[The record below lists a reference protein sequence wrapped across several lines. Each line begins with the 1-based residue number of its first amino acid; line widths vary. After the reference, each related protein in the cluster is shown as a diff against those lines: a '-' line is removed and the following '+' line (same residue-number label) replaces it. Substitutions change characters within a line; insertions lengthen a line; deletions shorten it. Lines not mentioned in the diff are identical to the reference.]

1 MFGLLASA
9 GFAQDRVAVT
19 FKVFPQEYEVFFSG
33 DRLSYSAREDGLRT
47 YFLPPG
53 PGRVTVAANGSS
65 PVGIGLDVKAGMP
78 WVQMKLEPR
87 LTALSFVTEASTGKL
102 PRSVAFSADGTKL
115 FVALQGESGI
125 DVYDVPSLKKSQRL
139 VPKEGASGGFT
150 DVLAFGAQIWAIQND
165 GRVHTFDAK
174 TLAYGESHDVTGGGN
189 AFFTDLGGGKLAIAN
204 WDSGQLMAFDP
215 ATSKP
220 IASVVL
226 GGSLRGFGARGG
238 TGFASLFD
246 RGQVAV
252 VDGATW
258 KVKAL
263 WNVGKAPRPV
273 AVLGTNL
280 FVGDMGSAQVNVID
294 TTSGKVIKT
303 IAVASNPQAMA
314 VSVDQTLVAVAS
326 RGRNNPND
334 YQLPGPDFGKVTV
347 LNTRGEVVASVWGR
361 NQPLGVAF
369 SPDGRFL
376 AFTDFLDANVE
387 LYRLRR

>member
-1 MFGLLASA
+1 
-9 GFAQDRVAVT
+9 VAVT
-19 FKVFPQEYEVFFSG
+19 FKVFPPEYEVFSSG
-33 DRLSYSAREDGLRT
+33 DRLSYTARDDGLRT

-53 PGRVTVAANGSS
+53 PGRVTVTANGSS
-65 PVGIGLDVKAGMP
+65 PVGIGLDVKPGMS
-78 WVQMKLEPR
+78 WVQTKLEPR

-102 PRSVAFSADGTKL
+102 PRSVAFSVDGTKL

-150 DVLAFGAQIWAIQND
+150 DVLAFGTLIWAIQND

-220 IASVVL
+220 ISSVVL
-226 GGSLRGFGARGG
+226 AGSLRGFGARSG

-252 VDGATW
+252 IDGATW
-258 KVKAL
+258 KVKAV

-314 VSVDQTLVAVAS
+314 VSTDQTLVAVAS

-347 LNTRGEVVASVWGR
+347 FNARGDVVGSVWGR